1 MSKKKNRVI
10 EEQKLVES
18 NWTKVAH
25 EGCTACQSRSSLHV
39 AIGQNGKVV
48 RRFRADHRLTEAEL
62 KTAIEEFIAMRSR
75 LG

>member
-10 EEQKLVES
+10 EEPKPVES

-25 EGCTACQSRSSLHV
+25 MGCTAVQSKSGLHV

-62 KTAIEEFIAMRSR
+62 KTAIEEFIALRSR
-75 LG
+75 FG

>member
-1 MSKKKNRVI
+1 MSKKKNRAS
-10 EEQKLVES
+10 EEQKPVES

-25 EGCTACQSRSSLHV
+25 MGCTAVQSRSSLHV